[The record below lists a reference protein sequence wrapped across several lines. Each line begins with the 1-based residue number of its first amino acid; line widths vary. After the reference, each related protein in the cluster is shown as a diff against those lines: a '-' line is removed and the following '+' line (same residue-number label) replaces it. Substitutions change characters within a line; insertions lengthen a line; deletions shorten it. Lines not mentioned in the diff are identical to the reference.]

1 MSSDFLPLET
11 ISPTETLEIENGLSL
26 VPRVKLNFTVH
37 PSLPSSATK
46 PIDEWKLKRSLI
58 EFAKTSLSITIPED
72 DLEIRRFKDVKKRKR
87 DDPVA
92 HGSLSIRDLG
102 FLNSKKRNEEESDD
116 LKILGKKFRDWRDNV
131 VEKMDQMEVNLQG
144 EKYRL
149 SVAVP
154 ESDDFEGMKKLW
166 EEFYAFANKG
176 YVRGGR
182 QEPDTIVMKGVPSR
196 WVAEPRVSS
205 KPSMLVTH
213 TVFSTFGKISIVV
226 DWRTAL
232 LSSNVGVG
240 FSCPGLGNLV
250 NRPGTRS
257 QFWDR
262 NGYLMTTTGWRGVAI
277 NVRVEMKSSA
287 TLLSSDSVS
296 RMHGL
301 VEIRVLRN
309 LNVTEDDDQD
319 KDADENGGDIIS
331 GLHCKIV
338 VQFEKHRDFY
348 NALKVLCGRSLQKQ
362 GSRLK
367 ADYEIT
373 WAKDGFFRNSR
384 SQARE
389 NSRVPAAGRGHY
401 RNEAP
406 RHEAHLSQFTADDTR
421 RKRFKVRTHPTLFLA
436 MLLVLQSKMS

>member
-11 ISPTETLEIENGLSL
+11 VSPTEILEIENGLSL

-102 FLNSKKRNEEESDD
+102 FLNSKKRNEEESED

-213 TVFSTFGKISIVV
+213 TVFSTFGKI
-226 DWRTAL
+226 
-232 LSSNVGVG
+232 
-240 FSCPGLGNLV
+240 
-250 NRPGTRS
+250 
-257 QFWDR
+257 
-262 NGYLMTTTGWRGVAI
+262 
-277 NVRVEMKSSA
+277 
-287 TLLSSDSVS
+287 
-296 RMHGL
+296 
-301 VEIRVLRN
+301 RN

-367 ADYEIT
+367 ADYEVT

-406 RHEAHLSQFTADDTR
+406 RHEPHLSQYTADDTR
-421 RKRFKVRTHPTLFLA
+421 RKRSRNGDTHVEKYLEIELRT
-436 MLLVLQSKMS
+436 

>member
-11 ISPTETLEIENGLSL
+11 LSPIETLEIENGLSL

-102 FLNSKKRNEEESDD
+102 FLNSKKRNEEESED
-116 LKILGKKFRDWRDNV
+116 LKILGKKFRDWRDTV

-176 YVRGGR
+176 YVRGGK

-213 TVFSTFGKISIVV
+213 TVFSTFGKI
-226 DWRTAL
+226 
-232 LSSNVGVG
+232 
-240 FSCPGLGNLV
+240 
-250 NRPGTRS
+250 
-257 QFWDR
+257 
-262 NGYLMTTTGWRGVAI
+262 
-277 NVRVEMKSSA
+277 
-287 TLLSSDSVS
+287 
-296 RMHGL
+296 
-301 VEIRVLRN
+301 RN

-367 ADYEIT
+367 ADYEVT

-389 NSRVPAAGRGHY
+389 NSRVPAAGRGQHY

-406 RHEAHLSQFTADDTR
+406 RHEPHLSQFTADDTR
-421 RKRFKVRTHPTLFLA
+421 RKRFKE
-436 MLLVLQSKMS
+436 

>member
-1 MSSDFLPLET
+1 MSSSFRPLET
-11 ISPTETLEIENGLSL
+11 ISPTGTLEIENGLSL
-26 VPRVKLNFTVH
+26 VPRVKLNLTVY
-37 PSLPSSATK
+37 PSIPSSATK

-58 EFAKTSLSITIPED
+58 EFAKTSLSITITED
-72 DLEIRRFKDVKKRKR
+72 DLDIKRFKDVKKRKR

-102 FLNSKKRNEEESDD
+102 FLNSKKRNEEESED

-154 ESDDFEGMKKLW
+154 ESDDFEEMKKSW
-166 EEFYAFANKG
+166 EDFFAFANKG

-213 TVFSTFGKISIVV
+213 TVFSTFGKI
-226 DWRTAL
+226 
-232 LSSNVGVG
+232 
-240 FSCPGLGNLV
+240 
-250 NRPGTRS
+250 
-257 QFWDR
+257 
-262 NGYLMTTTGWRGVAI
+262 
-277 NVRVEMKSSA
+277 
-287 TLLSSDSVS
+287 
-296 RMHGL
+296 
-301 VEIRVLRN
+301 RN
-309 LNVTEDDDQD
+309 LNVAEDDDQD

-348 NALKVLCGRSLQKQ
+348 NALKVLCGRSLQK
-362 GSRLK
+362 
-367 ADYEIT
+367 
-373 WAKDGFFRNSR
+373 
-384 SQARE
+384 
-389 NSRVPAAGRGHY
+389 
-401 RNEAP
+401 
-406 RHEAHLSQFTADDTR
+406 
-421 RKRFKVRTHPTLFLA
+421 
-436 MLLVLQSKMS
+436 

>member
-1 MSSDFLPLET
+1 MSSSFRPLET
-11 ISPTETLEIENGLSL
+11 LSPTGTLEIENGLSL
-26 VPRVKLNFTVH
+26 VPRVKLNLTVH
-37 PSLPSSATK
+37 PSIPSSATK

-58 EFAKTSLSITIPED
+58 EFAKTSLSITITED
-72 DLEIRRFKDVKKRKR
+72 DLDIRRFKDVKKRKR

-102 FLNSKKRNEEESDD
+102 FLNSKKGNEEESED

-131 VEKMDQMEVNLQG
+131 VERMDQMEVNLQG

-154 ESDDFEGMKKLW
+154 ESDDFEEMKKSW
-166 EEFYAFANKG
+166 EEFFAFANKG

-213 TVFSTFGKISIVV
+213 TVFSTFGKISVVV
-226 DWRTAL
+226 DREKAE
-232 LSSNVGVG
+232 
-240 FSCPGLGNLV
+240 NL
-250 NRPGTRS
+250 PLA
-257 QFWDR
+257 
-262 NGYLMTTTGWRGVAI
+262 YP
-277 NVRVEMKSSA
+277 
-287 TLLSSDSVS
+287 SSDGVN
-296 RMHGL
+296 GKALYFIL
-301 VEIRVLRN
+301 VASLNSCNRN
-309 LNVTEDDDQD
+309 LNVAEDDDQD

-367 ADYEIT
+367 ADYEVT
-373 WAKDGFFRNSR
+373 WAKDGFFQNSR

-389 NSRVPAAGRGHY
+389 NSRVPAEGRGHY

-406 RHEAHLSQFTADDTR
+406 RHEPHSSQFTADDTR
-421 RKRFKVRTHPTLFLA
+421 RKRFKE
-436 MLLVLQSKMS
+436 